1 MTSCYWHDCHQPAT
15 TTVVFELPHILAG
28 EQRSYCGSHG
38 RRAAMAEGAS
48 ISVVAAGAVG

>member
-1 MTSCYWHDCHQPAT
+1 MTCYWHGCHQPAT

-28 EQRSYCGSHG
+28 ERSYCGYHA

>member
-1 MTSCYWHDCHQPAT
+1 MTCYWHGCHQPAT
-15 TTVVFELPHILAG
+15 ATVVFEVPHILAG
-28 EQRSYCGSHG
+28 VQRSYCGSHG